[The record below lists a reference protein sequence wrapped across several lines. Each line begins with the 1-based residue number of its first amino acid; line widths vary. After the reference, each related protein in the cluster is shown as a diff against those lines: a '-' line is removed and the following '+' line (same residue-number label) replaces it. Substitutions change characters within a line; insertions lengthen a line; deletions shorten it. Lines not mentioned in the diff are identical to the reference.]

1 MIPVAPAA
9 HYSCGGIKTD
19 EWGRTSIK
27 NLYAAGECA
36 STGLHGANRLA
47 SNSLLEGLVFAERIG
62 ALLALGLPER
72 KPYVPNVGSEV
83 LLSDELR
90 NSIQNTMTR
99 NVGVLRSAK
108 STNTAIDDLASLNV
122 SSSGLLPNTKNWETS
137 NLHTVATAISLAALT
152 REETRGSHWREDFP
166 EANDSWLKRVLI
178 KSDSTG
184 KLSVSYEP
192 VPQVPDTKEVL

>member
-1 MIPVAPAA
+1 
-9 HYSCGGIKTD
+9 
-19 EWGRTSIK
+19 
-27 NLYAAGECA
+27 
-36 STGLHGANRLA
+36 
-47 SNSLLEGLVFAERIG
+47 
-62 ALLALGLPER
+62 
-72 KPYVPNVGSEV
+72 
-83 LLSDELR
+83 
-90 NSIQNTMTR
+90 
-99 NVGVLRSAK
+99 
-108 STNTAIDDLASLNV
+108 
-122 SSSGLLPNTKNWETS
+122 LPNTKNWETS